1 VIGLVAKPE
10 AGLSAEDKTRET
22 LRSLLAFADLS
33 RRHVQRSI
41 QAHGHHVD
49 VARILR
55 GDCDVKLRPVLA
67 ILEVVQLHPMEFFAL
82 VFGLPKEPS
91 YMRRELEDWFRHL
104 QQQ

>member
-1 VIGLVAKPE
+1 VTALAEPD
-10 AGLSAEDKTRET
+10 AGQSAEERTRQT
-22 LRSLLAFADLS
+22 LRSLLGFADLS
-33 RRHVQRSI
+33 RRHVQRRI
-41 QAHGHHVD
+41 EARGGYVD
-49 VARILR
+49 VARVLR

-91 YMRRELEDWFRHL
+91 YRRRELEDWFQHL

>member
-1 VIGLVAKPE
+1 VIGLVAPE

-33 RRHVQRSI
+33 RRHVQRCI

-49 VARILR
+49 VARVLR

-91 YMRRELEDWFRHL
+91 HMRRELEAWFRHL
-104 QQQ
+104 QRQ

>member
-1 VIGLVAKPE
+1 VIAVQAEP
-10 AGLSAEDKTRET
+10 AGVLSVEERTRDS

-33 RRHVQRSI
+33 RRHVQRHI

-55 GDCDVKLRPVLA
+55 GDCDVKLRHVLA

-91 YMRRELEDWFRHL
+91 HMRRELEDWFQHL